1 MSGVSAL
8 GRLRGQ
14 DGNRRGVYPILWL
27 QWLPCS
33 DVPLWREPRLQAR
46 GVSKVQEK
54 SGWKAELAGGGLPS
68 VSTCRVEGTLPKLQ
82 DACESPADPAE
93 MQLLIPQIRRR
104 AQSSAFLTSSLV
116 IPRLLAYSPHF
127 QWQGSRG
134 HSDQDAEGPCVPGR
148 MFSFSFLVYSLGL
161 ICNCLGKNLRSSAH
175 MFWGNIHKNNPAGL
189 SLPVTLKSP

>member
-8 GRLRGQ
+8 GRLHGQ

-27 QWLPCS
+27 QWLPCR

-93 MQLLIPQIRRR
+93 MQILIPQIWRR

-134 HSDQDAEGPCVPGR
+134 HSWPGCGGSLCTRTYVFIALPCLFSWSHIQLLREGPP
-148 MFSFSFLVYSLGL
+148 FLCSYV
-161 ICNCLGKNLRSSAH
+161 LREHS
-175 MFWGNIHKNNPAGL
+175 
-189 SLPVTLKSP
+189 